1 MSAST
6 SRPLWIGC
14 HTLVFLGWAGGLVG
28 LMGNSLPLVAAASG
42 LAVVGSL
49 ALLSTGALR
58 YYPRKRAA
66 SIVMIVAGGLLFS
79 ILVGLRLYAGPTA
92 WSG

>member
-1 MSAST
+1 MNQTPA
-6 SRPLWIGC
+6 RVVWIGC
-14 HTLVFLGWAGGLVG
+14 HTLVFLGWTGGLAG
-28 LMGNSLPLVAAASG
+28 LMGDSLPLVAVASG

-66 SIVMIVAGGLLFS
+66 SIVMSIAGGLLVV
-79 ILVGLRLYAGPTA
+79 ILVGLRLYAGPEA